1 MFPKLTELFENIDE
15 ELGFDIE
22 VKYPGDLEVL

>member
-1 MFPKLTELFENIDE
+1 MFPKLTDFFEKIDE

-22 VKYPGDLEVL
+22 IKYPGDLEV

>member
-1 MFPKLTELFENIDE
+1 MFPKLTDFLEYIDE

-22 VKYPGDLEVL
+22 IKYPGDLEV